1 MIFFIYELLIPINY
15 FIMIHNINDHIF
27 IIYFVLCIN
36 FAIILKLLVILTLL
50 PYRLPIISIY

>member
-1 MIFFIYELLIPINY
+1 MIFFIYEFLIPINY
-15 FIMIHNINDHIF
+15 FIMINNINDHIF

-36 FAIILKLLVILTLL
+36 FDIILKLLVILVLL